1 MRITIR
7 GVYMKINNNERKV
20 LNTIKDVIDF
30 LHQQILEL
38 SIIEDDT
45 RYKDTYNREKYEKFY
60 KARKYA
66 DEKLLD
72 KDFQKLSNE
81 LGFENVVNQLRI
93 YFLSTNNSD
102 DLETAFRVV
111 KTHYSYLDVILKK

>member
-1 MRITIR
+1 
-7 GVYMKINNNERKV
+7 MKINKDERKV
-20 LNTIKDVIDF
+20 LNTIKEVIDF

-45 RYKDTYNREKYEKFY
+45 RYKDTYNITKYEKFD
-60 KARKYA
+60 KARRYA
-66 DEKLLD
+66 DEKLLE

-81 LGFENVVNQLRI
+81 LGFENVVSQLRI
-93 YFLSTNNSD
+93 YFISTNNSD

-111 KTHYSYLDVILKK
+111 KTHYSYLDVMFKIRRLK

>member
-1 MRITIR
+1 
-7 GVYMKINNNERKV
+7 MKINNNERKV